1 MFLSVK
7 DGEFRQFRGSRNV
20 KDFLDYVEEKQWQNT
35 EPISSWQ
42 SPGSFQMGILGKIIH
57 QIDQL
62 LANFPILSLD
72 FVIL

>member
-1 MFLSVK
+1 MK

-42 SPGSFQMGILGKIIH
+42 SPGSFQMGILGKLIC
-57 QIDQL
+57 
-62 LANFPILSLD
+62 AAKKVSN
-72 FVIL
+72 

>member
-1 MFLSVK
+1 MK

-42 SPGSFQMGILGKIIH
+42 SPGSFQMGILGKLISFGK
-57 QIDQL
+57 
-62 LANFPILSLD
+62 AKRTFYTIL
-72 FVIL
+72 VILGQSNFK